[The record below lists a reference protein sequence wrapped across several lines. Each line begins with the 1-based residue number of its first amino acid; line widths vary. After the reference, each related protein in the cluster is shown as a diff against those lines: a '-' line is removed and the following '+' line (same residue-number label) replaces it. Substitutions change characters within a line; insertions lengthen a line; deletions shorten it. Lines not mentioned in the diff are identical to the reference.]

1 MCRNWDGLIIMKR
14 KVFVLTGNTGTG
26 KTTVANYLQDFY
38 EMPRVI
44 THTTR
49 LPRDGEMDQIDY
61 YFENAD
67 SFKNNHYLETVLYDG
82 QQYGSSWEGLE
93 RAWEKN
99 PLITIV
105 LDTAGAITYAE
116 ELADKAV
123 VIYLTVS
130 RPNELLNRL
139 ERRGDNVTMMKQ
151 RLASNEFERDNVL
164 PKALVGKAVVVT
176 NDDWEETRTA
186 INQVVQAA
194 IEE

>member
-1 MCRNWDGLIIMKR
+1 MKR

-49 LPRDGEMDQIDY
+49 LPRDGEMDQVDY
-61 YFENAD
+61 YFESME
-67 SFKNNHYLETVLYDG
+67 SFQNNHYLETVTYDG

-105 LDTAGAITYAE
+105 LDTAGAVTYADALGSE
-116 ELADKAV
+116 AV
-123 VIYLTVS
+123 IIYLTVS
-130 RPNELLNRL
+130 QPNELMHRL
-139 ERRGDNVTMMKQ
+139 ERRGDNVDEMKQ
-151 RLASNEFERDNVL
+151 RLASSEFQRDNVL
-164 PKALVGKAVVVT
+164 PVELQGKATIIV
-176 NDDWEETRTA
+176 NDDWEATRDR
-186 INQVVQAA
+186 INEIVQAK
-194 IEE
+194 IEVEE